1 MLSLSKVAVVVYLTD
16 IFLCRF
22 CYKISM
28 SVPDSPT
35 KPESVEELATPLKPR
50 LTTRDGFALIV
61 GIVVGVGI
69 FETPVLV
76 AMNLSTVSQVM
87 LAWLLGGVLS
97 LVGGLCFAELGAA
110 YPHAGGVYHYL
121 DRTFGSRLA
130 FLFGWARMTII
141 QSGSIVLLAFVFGDY
156 LSQLLPVGDYGSS
169 LYAAAAVAGLTAC
182 NVLGLTPSTWVQA
195 GLSGAKVLGLLLV
208 VLAGLRGGAQT
219 AVPVPEPTNM
229 NLGLAMVFVLFT
241 YGGWSEAAYISAELR
256 QVQRTMPRTL
266 LWGIGL
272 ITSLYLLVNWAYLRG
287 LGLVGVAQSTAVAAD
302 LLRQTLGSSGAAVTS
317 GIIAISALGAIQ
329 GTVITGART
338 NYALGQDFGF
348 LRGLAVWNRRYDSP
362 VGALGVQGVIC
373 FALVVLG
380 TLTRKGFATMVDY
393 TAPVFWLFMLLAGV
407 ALIWLRWREPG
418 QVRPFQVPLYPL
430 TPLVFC
436 ATCGYLLYAS
446 LAYTGVG
453 ALVGVGVLAVG
464 FPLSFL
470 TKSA

>member
-1 MLSLSKVAVVVYLTD
+1 
-16 IFLCRF
+16 
-22 CYKISM
+22 M
-28 SVPDSPT
+28 SRPDSPT
-35 KPESVEELATPLKPR
+35 QPAPVAGLGTPLPPR
-50 LTTRDGFALIV
+50 LTVRDGIALIV

-76 AMNLSTVSQVM
+76 AMNLQTVPQVV

-156 LSQLLPVGDYGSS
+156 CTQLLPLGEFSPS
-169 LYAAAAVAGLTAC
+169 WYAAAAVLLLTGC
-182 NVLGLTPSTWVQA
+182 NILGLTPSTWVQA

-208 VLAGLRGGAQT
+208 VLAGWRGASPGGLT
-219 AVPVPEPTNM
+219 VPEPTHSV

-241 YGGWSEAAYISAELR
+241 YGGWNEAAYISAELR
-256 QVQRTMPRTL
+256 QVQRTLPRTL

-287 LGLVGVAQSTAVAAD
+287 LGLAGVANSKAVAAD
-302 LLRQTLGSSGAAVTS
+302 LLRQTLGDGGAAVTS

-329 GTVITGART
+329 GTLITGARS
-338 NYALGQDFGF
+338 NYALGQDFRF
-348 LRGLAVWNRRYDSP
+348 LRGLAGWNHRYDSP
-362 VGALGVQGVIC
+362 VGALVGQGVIC
-373 FALVVLG
+373 FALVGLA

-393 TAPVFWLFMLLAGV
+393 TAPVFWFFMLLAGV
-407 ALIWLRWREPG
+407 ALIALRWREPERL
-418 QVRPFQVPLYPL
+418 RPFRVPLYPL

-464 FPLSFL
+464 LPLSFL
-470 TKSA
+470 PKSP

>member
-1 MLSLSKVAVVVYLTD
+1 MSL
-16 IFLCRF
+16 
-22 CYKISM
+22 
-28 SVPDSPT
+28 PDSPT
-35 KPESVEELATPLKPR
+35 KPEPMATGTTLLQPR
-50 LTTRDGFALIV
+50 LTVGDGIALIV

-76 AMNLSTVSQVM
+76 AMNLSTVSQVV

-141 QSGSIVLLAFVFGDY
+141 QPGSIVLLAFVFGDY
-156 LSQLLPVGDYGSS
+156 FSQLVPWGEYGSS
-169 LYAAAAVAGLTAC
+169 LYAAVAVGLLTGC
-182 NVLGLTPSTWVQA
+182 NVLGLTPGKWVQA

-208 VLAGLRGGAQT
+208 ILAGLRGS
-219 AVPVPEPTNM
+219 VPTVVAAPQPTSI

-256 QVQRTMPRTL
+256 HVQRTMPRTL
-266 LWGIGL
+266 LGGIGL
-272 ITSLYLLVNWAYLRG
+272 ITGLYLLVNWVYLRG
-287 LGLVGVAQSTAVAAD
+287 LGLAGVAQSQAVAAD
-302 LLRQTLGSSGAAVTS
+302 LLRQTLGDSGALLTS

-329 GTVITGART
+329 GTLITGART
-338 NYALGQDFGF
+338 NFALGQDFGF
-348 LRGLAVWNRRYDSP
+348 LGGLAIWNRRYNSP
-362 VGALGVQGVIC
+362 VGAFVGQGAIC
-373 FALVVLG
+373 FALVGLA

-407 ALIWLRWREPG
+407 ALMGLRWREPER
-418 QVRPFQVPLYPL
+418 VRPFRVPLYPL
-430 TPLVFC
+430 IPLVFC

-464 FPLSFL
+464 FPLSWL
-470 TKSA
+470 PKSS